1 MLQEFARCYDLKTGQ
16 TFDVKRRQIRYVV
29 CPKTSGIHAESLYR
43 CLAHIINLATQAVIS
58 SRSKS
63 KYYSGDPG
71 DDIIPEDAGAGDRD
85 EIGIIRAIC
94 AKVRLVSLLVSFNLL
109 NLLTKQARSSSQR
122 KQLFKTVQERLNI
135 RPRQLLLDM
144 KVRWSSTYIMLIRAE
159 SRRQVRFILS
169 QGGA

>member
-1 MLQEFARCYDLKTGQ
+1 MS
-16 TFDVKRRQIRYVV
+16 
-29 CPKTSGIHAESLYR
+29 KTSRIRAESLYR

-71 DDIIPEDAGAGDRD
+71 DDIVPEDADTGDRD

-94 AKVRLVSLLVSFNLL
+94 AKVRLVSILVSFNYLYLL
-109 NLLTKQARSSSQR
+109 MKQARSSSQR
-122 KQLFKTVQERLNI
+122 KQLLKSVQERLDI

-144 KVRWSSTYIMLIRAE
+144 KVRWSSTYVMLIRAE
-159 SRRQVRFILS
+159 SQRKVSFILS
-169 QGGA
+169 QLCGVRYLMSLGR